1 MYLCL
6 FLYKIKKYQ
15 VYDNGRFKIYRYI
28 LFTDDK
34 EVIFYVTQLAL
45 IKQLA

>member
-15 VYDNGRFKIYRYI
+15 VYGNGKLKVVLKKAKLKVI
-28 LFTDDK
+28 LK
-34 EVIFYVTQLAL
+34 KY
-45 IKQLA
+45 